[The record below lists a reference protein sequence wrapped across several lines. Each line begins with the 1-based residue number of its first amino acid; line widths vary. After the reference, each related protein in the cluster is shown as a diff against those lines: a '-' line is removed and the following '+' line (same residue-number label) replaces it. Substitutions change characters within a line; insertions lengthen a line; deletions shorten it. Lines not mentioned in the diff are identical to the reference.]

1 MRRRRKM
8 NRRDKWL
15 VYTTAPS
22 QNLFRFD
29 LTSDVTPDIIITPQ
43 QQSLIDTGPTHC
55 DARRTSIR
63 PVSMCIPPPIGC
75 HQGCMINNV
84 LFAVGE
90 CSTL

>member
-1 MRRRRKM
+1 MRRRMKM

-63 PVSMCIPPPIGC
+63 ARLYLHLGADWLSPR
-75 HQGCMINNV
+75 
-84 LFAVGE
+84 LYD
-90 CSTL
+90 